1 MLEKLKDTSA
11 VARRQRNPF
20 MARHDFFGSW
30 QRGAQYE
37 RRQIQPFVRSC
48 RREHTLF
55 FTRCSELNSIIARG

>member
-1 MLEKLKDTSA
+1 
-11 VARRQRNPF
+11 